1 MRRTRLALA
10 GLFFTFAFLIFNCAP
25 ARAAVGDAVAS
36 CSSVA
41 AGATLD
47 IQPGSGVEWFL
58 HNIWFE
64 YNVEIQRYDG
74 TNTVAATQLLGPD
87 YKPLSTRL
95 TNGNRVRVKNLHGS
109 SAKLI
114 CYDAV
119 ITM

>member
-1 MRRTRLALA
+1 MKRLFLA
-10 GLFFTFAFLIFNCAP
+10 VTLSLLLCSTAF
-25 ARAAVGDAVAS
+25 AAVGDAVTS
-36 CSSVA
+36 CSSIS

-47 IQPGSGVEWFL
+47 IQPGAGVEWFL

-74 TNTVAATQLLGPD
+74 TNTVATVQLLGPD
-87 YKPLSTRL
+87 FQPLATRL
-95 TNGNRVRVKNLHGS
+95 TNGNRVRIKNLHGS

-119 ITM
+119 VTK